1 MELKY
6 TKMQS
11 NMEHIKITDL
21 SIGDWVIYNEKY
33 YQILNIGTMTYE
45 AGVGLLFRH
54 YCTLTRGMDIQDD
67 IDINE
72 ISPIPITPEILEKN
86 GIPHIIN
93 DVWAYDEDYQLSW
106 FKNGR
111 TILIN
116 YSNKHTVSFFAK
128 YIHQLQHALRLVGI
142 DKEITL

>member
-1 MELKY
+1 MG
-6 TKMQS
+6 
-11 NMEHIKITDL
+11 HIKIQDL

-86 GIPHIIN
+86 GFVLTGYAIQHN
-93 DVWAYDEDYQLSW
+93 EKNRYADEDTLIVMS
-106 FKNGR
+106 KNEW
-111 TILIN
+111 
-116 YSNKHTVSFFAK
+116 YCTVNQGFLRDISMYANSV
-128 YIHQLQHALRLVGI
+128 HELQHIWRLAKI

>member
-1 MELKY
+1 MSRVMGNLRI
-6 TKMQS
+6 Q
-11 NMEHIKITDL
+11 DL
-21 SIGDWVIYNEKY
+21 SIGDWVQAKQAKVDYDDPDLTPPMKIVAIDNREPKQAYVD
-33 YQILNIGTMTYE
+33 L
-45 AGVGLLFRH
+45 AFDDGVVVHSAFVEDLRPVLI
-54 YCTLTRGMDIQDD
+54 TS
-67 IDINE
+67 E
-72 ISPIPITPEILEKN
+72 IMEKN

-111 TILIN
+111 TILVN

-128 YIHQLQHALRLVGI
+128 YIHQLQHALRLAGI

>member
-1 MELKY
+1 MGNLRI
-6 TKMQS
+6 Q
-11 NMEHIKITDL
+11 DL
-21 SIGDWVIYNEKY
+21 SIGDWVQAKQAKVDYDDPDLTPPMKIVAIDNREPKQAYVD
-33 YQILNIGTMTYE
+33 L
-45 AGVGLLFRH
+45 AFDDGVVVHSAFVEDLRPVLI
-54 YCTLTRGMDIQDD
+54 TS
-67 IDINE
+67 E
-72 ISPIPITPEILEKN
+72 IMEKN

-111 TILIN
+111 TILVN

-128 YIHQLQHALRLVGI
+128 YIHQLQHALRLAGI